1 MHNVHGDLAGVD
13 LNLVVALDALL
24 AERHVTRAA
33 ARLGLTQ
40 SAASHALARL
50 RDLFGDP
57 LLLRGPGGTMVA
69 TPLASRLAPQVRKV
83 LDELAGVLRGE
94 SFDPATARHAFHV
107 GTGDYAEAVLLPQLA
122 QRLGKLA
129 PGIDLWIHTFPDW
142 GDPELAT
149 GAVDLVIAPPR
160 GKARAAGTYEKVLFD
175 ESFTCLLRAG
185 HPYAKGKLTLAR
197 YCELSH
203 LFVAPRGTPG
213 GVVDDALAL
222 AGRSRRVAIAVPHFL
237 AVPGIVASTDLVATL
252 PRRIA
257 DHHVDRRRIARLS
270 PPVEIPRFQIAL
282 AWHERNHADARH
294 RWLREQVQAVAA
306 EVA

>member
-1 MHNVHGDLAGVD
+1 MHDAHDELAGVD

-24 AERHVTRAA
+24 VERHVTRAA

-50 RDLFGDP
+50 RDLLDDP
-57 LLLRGPGGTMVA
+57 LLVRGPGGAMVA
-69 TPLASRLAPQVRKV
+69 TPLASRLAPQVRK
-83 LDELAGVLRGE
+83 LLGELAGMLRGDA
-94 SFDPATARHAFHV
+94 FDPASARHAFHI
-107 GTGDYAEAVLLPQLA
+107 GAGDYAEAVLLPQLA
-122 QRLGKLA
+122 QRLGRLA
-129 PGIDLWIHTFPDW
+129 PGIDLWIHTFADW

-149 GAVDLVIAPPR
+149 GVIDLVIAPPR

-203 LFVAPRGTPG
+203 LFVSPRGTPG
-213 GVVDDALAL
+213 GTVDDALAV

-237 AVPGIVASTDLVATL
+237 AVPGIVAATDLVATL
-252 PRRIA
+252 PRRIV
-257 DHHVDRRRIARLS
+257 DRHVDRRRIARLA
-270 PPVEIPRFQIAL
+270 PPVEIPRFQIAI
-282 AWHERNHADARH
+282 AWHERNHADDRH
-294 RWLREQVQAVAA
+294 RWLREQVLAVAA